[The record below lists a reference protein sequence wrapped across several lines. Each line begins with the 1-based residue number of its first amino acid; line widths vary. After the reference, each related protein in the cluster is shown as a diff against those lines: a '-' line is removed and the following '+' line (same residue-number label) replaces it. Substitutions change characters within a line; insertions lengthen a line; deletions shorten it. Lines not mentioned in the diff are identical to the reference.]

1 MRHLLELLLGL
12 DKGFLAREGD
22 FAVRFAPRW
31 PGQQYIGAGTWNFLL
46 VLSAILLVIYI
57 YRREGRS
64 RRSRITLAVLRG
76 LLLAFVLILLN
87 RPILTL
93 GQSRVEPSVLA
104 VLVDDSVSMK
114 VRDGGVGPDGLPQSR
129 LQAAVQLLDGQ
140 NQSLL
145 RELAKEHDI
154 RLYRFDGDAQ
164 PLGEFHQSKDLQPGK
179 VDRSD
184 ALTMALSR
192 LTPQGHRTQVI
203 RSIQT
208 VIDDLQGRRLAGV
221 VVLTDGRQTPRE
233 PIATAMEK
241 LKSHG
246 VKIFPIPVGT
256 EQAPRNIEVQTV
268 SVQDSAFKGDI
279 VNVKATVRGTGF
291 EAGHPV
297 KLLLKDKKT
306 GLPLLRADG
315 TPAQESVILPN
326 DRPVEAELQF
336 KPTQVGTLDVIV
348 EAENEPGELD
358 DEDNLRLAQV
368 AVLDAKIAVLY
379 VDGYPRW
386 DYRYI
391 KNEMI
396 RDKTVDISCLLTS
409 ADPSFAQEG
418 DRPIRRFPESIQE
431 LLDYD
436 VVLFGDVDPRQFSDA
451 QLQLVSEFV
460 SKKGGGFGMVAGPR
474 WSPRAFRNT
483 AIEPLLPVSITRVE
497 DSYPGDITQGFRP
510 VLTREGAASSIFRFF
525 ADRQVNEQ
533 FLKESWQP
541 IFWYCRGITVKPGVG
556 EVYAEHPT
564 DTGPDGRK
572 APILV
577 LGRFGAG
584 RTMFSAIDD
593 SWRWRFYTGESI
605 FDTYWVQQLRYLAR
619 SKKLGQRRLTLTS
632 LRPLYELGEQVRVD
646 LRILDPQLL
655 QQLPDQIRVELL
667 DDSGQIIR
675 QETLMRQEGQND
687 LFTGSWTADRAGRFT
702 LRLPA
707 IAGGIDAKELP
718 IRVSVPRLE
727 LLSPRIDRTMLSQL
741 ASETMGQTVELS
753 QARAKLPAI
762 ITSVAKV
769 IPVEA
774 GQPLWNAPLAMALFV
789 MLITAEWI
797 LRKMYGML

>member
-1 MRHLLELLLGL
+1 MRRLLELLLGL
-12 DKGFLAREGD
+12 DKGFLGREGD

-46 VLSAILLVIYI
+46 ALAALLLVIYI

-64 RRSRITLAVLRG
+64 RRTRITLAALRG

-104 VLVDDSVSMK
+104 ILVDDSVSMK
-114 VRDGGVGPDGLPQSR
+114 VRDGGVGSDGQPISR
-129 LQAAVQLLDGQ
+129 LQAAVNLLDGKDQ
-140 NQSLL
+140 ALVRDLSRQH
-145 RELAKEHDI
+145 EI
-154 RLYRFDGDAQ
+154 RLYRFDGDAR
-164 PLGEFHQSKDLQPGK
+164 PVGEYHQSKDNPPAADG
-179 VDRSD
+179 R
-184 ALTMALSR
+184 MADLARELAKLS
-192 LTPQGHRTQVI
+192 PDGVQTQVI
-203 RSIQT
+203 RSIRT
-208 VIDDLQGRRLAGV
+208 VLDDLQGQRVAGV
-221 VVLTDGRQTPRE
+221 VVLSDGRETPRE
-233 PIATAMEK
+233 SIASAMET
-241 LKSHG
+241 LKNYG

-256 EQAPRNIEVQTV
+256 EKSPRNIEVQIV
-268 SVQDSAFKGDI
+268 SVQESAFRGDI
-279 VNVKATVRGTGF
+279 VNVKVTVRGSGF
-291 EAGHPV
+291 EADHPV
-297 KLLLKDKKT
+297 KLILKDKKT
-306 GLPLLRADG
+306 GRPMLREDG
-315 TPAQESVILPN
+315 SAAQETINLPG
-326 DRPVEAELQF
+326 DQPVEAELQF
-336 KPTQVGTLDVIV
+336 KPLQVGTLDLVV
-348 EAENEPGELD
+348 EAENQPGELD
-358 DEDNLRLAQV
+358 DEDNQRPAQI

-409 ADPSFAQEG
+409 ADPNFAQEG
-418 DRPIRRFPESIQE
+418 DRPIRRFPESIGE

-451 QLQLVSEFV
+451 QLQLINEFV

-474 WSPRAFRNT
+474 WSPQAWRNT
-483 AIEPLLPVSITRVE
+483 AIEPILPVSIARVE
-497 DSYPGDITQGFRP
+497 EADQGNITQGFRP

-525 ADRQVNEQ
+525 ADKQVNTR
-533 FLKESWQP
+533 FIDDSWQP
-541 IFWYCRGITVKPGVG
+541 IFWYCRGVTVKPGVG

-564 DTGPDGRK
+564 DIGPDGRK

-593 SWRWRFYTGESI
+593 SWRWRYYTGESI

-619 SKKLGQRRLTLTS
+619 GKKLGQRRLTLTS
-632 LRPLYELGEQVRVD
+632 SRPSYELGEQIRID

-655 QQLPDQIRVELL
+655 QQLPDQIRVEIQ
-667 DDSGQIIR
+667 DDQGQVIR
-675 QETLMRQEGQND
+675 RENLMRQESQND
-687 LFTGSWTADRAGRFT
+687 LYVGTWTADHTGRFS
-702 LRLPA
+702 LHLPA
-707 IAGGIDAKELP
+707 IAGGIDPKELP
-718 IRVSVPRLE
+718 IQVGVPRLE
-727 LLSPRIDRTMLSQL
+727 LANPRIDRTLLGRL
-741 ASETMGQTVELS
+741 ASETLGQSVELS
-753 QARAKLPAI
+753 QARDKLPTI
-762 ITSVAKV
+762 ITSAARI

-774 GQPLWNAPLAMALFV
+774 SQPLWNAPLAMALFV
-789 MLITAEWI
+789 LLISAEWI